1 LYAFKLYAENSARLS
16 QTNVFANAVTG
27 KESGG
32 ILVPSTAAGNVWADC
47 QESGGIPAIG
57 GLQREPA

>member
-1 LYAFKLYAENSARLS
+1 MGPGP
-16 QTNVFANAVTG
+16 VV
-27 KESGG
+27 
-32 ILVPSTAAGNVWADC
+32 GNVWADC